1 MHGGVRKDSKG
12 ETELGGDARA
22 HKEKSKC
29 QKRQTSKPLLLT

>member
-29 QKRQTSKPLLLT
+29 QTSKPLLLT